1 MAKGKAQERR
11 VKRLGKLTNKIGSQL
26 FGSATAGQESFLSSI
41 QPEYNQL
48 QGLASQFRTE
58 MNTPFTDTAQGQ
70 GFLNVIEQQSQ
81 DAQRNLASQS
91 DMLGLSDEAFLS
103 GTQNIARS
111 EQDRMRS
118 LFDMGQQAK
127 VNARQGYGNILSN
140 LIGQKTAGYNTGLS
154 VGQFGMGQ
162 ARGIQQQAGQMAQ
175 GIIGS
180 VVGGASSLAGAG
192 VFEKASSGSDL
203 RLKKNITK
211 VGKSNQGHNVYT
223 FEYIDKEK
231 FGNGLY
237 KGVMAQELESH
248 SVEMYD
254 DGYYRVNYDKIDVNF
269 ERIN

>member
-1 MAKGKAQERR
+1 MAKGRAQERR

-58 MNTPFTDTAQGQ
+58 MNTPFTATAQGQ

-127 VNARQGYGNILSN
+127 SNARQGYGNILSN
-140 LIGQKTAGYNTGLS
+140 LIGQKTAGYNAGLS

-162 ARGIQQQAGQMAQ
+162 ARGIQQQAGEMTKDIIASIMQ
-175 GIIGS
+175 GAES
-180 VVGGASSLAGAG
+180 AVTA
-192 VFEKASSGSDL
+192 FKA
-203 RLKKNITK
+203 
-211 VGKSNQGHNVYT
+211 
-223 FEYIDKEK
+223 
-231 FGNGLY
+231 
-237 KGVMAQELESH
+237 
-248 SVEMYD
+248 
-254 DGYYRVNYDKIDVNF
+254 
-269 ERIN
+269 

>member
-1 MAKGKAQERR
+1 MAKGRAQLRR
-11 VKRLGKLTNKIGSQL
+11 VKKLGKLTNKIGGQL
-26 FGSATAGQESFLSSI
+26 FGSARMGQDQFLSSI

-48 QGLASQFRTE
+48 QGLASQFRSE

-127 VNARQGYGNILSN
+127 VNARQGYGNIISN

-162 ARGIQQQAGQMAQ
+162 ARGVQQQAGQMAQ

-192 VFEKASSGSDL
+192 VFEKGSDL

-231 FGNGLY
+231 FGDGLY

-254 DGYYRVNYDKIDVNF
+254 DGYYRVNYDTIDVNF

>member
-1 MAKGKAQERR
+1 MAKGRAQERR
-11 VKRLGKLTNKIGSQL
+11 VRRLGKLTNKIGSQL

-58 MNTPFTDTAQGQ
+58 MNTPFTATAQGQ

-162 ARGIQQQAGQMAQ
+162 ARGIQQQAGEMTSD
-175 GIIGS
+175 IIGS
-180 VVGGASSLAGAG
+180 IMQGAESAVTA
-192 VFEKASSGSDL
+192 FKA
-203 RLKKNITK
+203 
-211 VGKSNQGHNVYT
+211 
-223 FEYIDKEK
+223 
-231 FGNGLY
+231 
-237 KGVMAQELESH
+237 
-248 SVEMYD
+248 
-254 DGYYRVNYDKIDVNF
+254 
-269 ERIN
+269 